1 MARGHCRAAAHRRF
15 SHALRHSLRHTVRRT
30 PRLSTLTV
38 ALALAGA
45 VAPLSVV
52 DARAQTGRTET
63 DTRRYDIPAGQLDEA
78 LIAFGR
84 TSGVMVGTDP
94 ALTRGVQSAGLH
106 GTYSASAGLNALLQ
120 GTGVEAV
127 AVEGGVYRLHRLP
140 TPVEQSGPTELK
152 PVHVRGRAENAWTAT
167 DGYVALRSAAGT
179 KTDTPL
185 LETPQSISVVT
196 ADQITDQAAQS
207 VGATLRYSPGVRGD
221 SFGVTTD
228 RDYVRVRGFMPNFY
242 LDGLMLPYGLGGQG
256 AQSEPFG
263 LERVEVVR
271 GPSSVLFGQNPPG
284 GIISMTSKRPTEE
297 ARHEVELQGGNFD
310 HVQGAFDFSGPV
322 DPDGKLLYRFVALRR
337 DSGTQV
343 DGADD
348 NRTYLAPSLTFRP
361 SANTSFTLLA
371 QYQKDDAGIATQYYP
386 AYGTLYKNPLGQI
399 HSNLNVGDPDRDTLN
414 REYYAV
420 GYEAEHA
427 FNDDWKVKQ
436 ALRYAHVNT
445 HNYST
450 WGNGFVTNTATGLP
464 SDYRTLLRRAT
475 DINRSMDEFTVDNQV
490 QGKFRTG
497 VVNHTLLA
505 GFDFRRETIDNYTG
519 TVAASSIDIFN
530 PINTGA
536 APTITYTANNLQ
548 TLNQYGA
555 YLQDQMK
562 LDRWILTLSGRNDWS
577 NAALNNRNTH
587 ITTKADDTAFTG
599 RVALGYLFDVGVAPY
614 ISYSTSFEPQI
625 GTSSPATGSHAFTP
639 TRGKQTEIGV
649 KYQPS
654 GYDALFAVSLF
665 DMKQKDVLTPDP
677 QNILYSVQTGE
688 VGSRGV
694 ELEAHA
700 TITRQIKL
708 IASYTF
714 TDTRIL
720 ASNNPAQLG
729 QQLPL
734 IPKHQASLWATY
746 SFDQPALSGFEL
758 GAGVRYTGS
767 SYGDAANQWQTSS
780 YTVFDLMAR
789 YDLGHIDGRLKGA
802 SLSLNIQNIGD
813 REYLTG
819 CQSAASCEFGERR
832 TILGTVRY
840 LW

>member
-1 MARGHCRAAAHRRF
+1 MVSVPPRASARGAFRRAPNLFTLAIAMTFASAAPMLQATNA
-15 SHALRHSLRHTVRRT
+15 HAQS
-30 PRLSTLTV
+30 PRV
-38 ALALAGA
+38 GND
-45 VAPLSVV
+45 V
-52 DARAQTGRTET
+52 
-63 DTRRYDIPAGQLDEA
+63 RRYDIPAGRLDDA
-78 LIAFGR
+78 LIAYGR
-84 TSGVMVGTDP
+84 HSGLMIGTDP
-94 ALTRGVQSAGLH
+94 SLTDGAQSAGLH
-106 GTYSASAGLNALLQ
+106 GKYGASAGLDALLE
-120 GTGVEAV
+120 GTGLAASV
-127 AVEGGVYRLHRLP
+127 VEGGAYKLYRIP
-140 TPVEQSGPTELK
+140 TPPVGTESTTLK
-152 PVHVRGRAENAWTAT
+152 PVHVKGHAETAWTET
-167 DGYVALRSAAGT
+167 SGYVALRSAAGT

-284 GIISMTSKRPTEE
+284 GIISMTSKRPTDE
-297 ARHEVELQGGNFD
+297 ARHEVELQGGSYD
-310 HVQGAFDFSGPV
+310 RVQGAFDFSGPV
-322 DPDGKLLYRFVALRR
+322 DQDGKLLYRFVGLRR

-361 SANTSFTLLA
+361 TADTSFTLLA

-386 AYGTLYKNPLGQI
+386 AYGTLYANPLGQI
-399 HSNLNVGDPDRDTLN
+399 HSNLNVGDPDRDTLQ

-420 GYEAEHA
+420 GYEADHA

-436 ALRYAHVNT
+436 ALRYAHVKT

-450 WGNGFVTNTATGLP
+450 WGNGFVTDATTGLP

-490 QGKFRTG
+490 QGKFKTG
-497 VVNHTLLA
+497 VLSHTILA

-530 PINTGA
+530 PVNTGA

-555 YLQDQMK
+555 YLQDQVK

-577 NAALNNRNTH
+577 RAALDNRRTNV
-587 ITTKADDTAFTG
+587 TTTANDNAFTG
-599 RVALGYLFDVGVAPY
+599 RVALGYLFDSGVAPY

-625 GTSSPATGSHAFTP
+625 GTTSPESGSRPYTP
-639 TRGKQTEIGV
+639 TRGQQTEIGI
-649 KYQPS
+649 KYQPNNL
-654 GYDALFAVSLF
+654 DALFAVSLF

-677 QNILYSVQTGE
+677 ENILYSIQTGE

-694 ELEAHA
+694 ELEARA
-700 TITRQIKL
+700 AITRQIKL
-708 IASYTF
+708 IANYSF
-714 TDTRIL
+714 TDTRVL
-720 ASNNPAQLG
+720 ASTNPAQLG
-729 QQLPL
+729 HQLPL

-746 SFDQPALSGFEL
+746 SFDQPVLSGLEI
-758 GAGVRYTGS
+758 GAGVRYTGG
-767 SYGDAANQWQTSS
+767 SYGDTANLWKTSS

-789 YDLGHIDGRLKGA
+789 YDLGRIDGRLKGA
-802 SLSLNIQNIGD
+802 SVTLNVQNIGD

-832 TILGTVRY
+832 AILGTVRY

>member
-1 MARGHCRAAAHRRF
+1 MVSVHSRATTRRAFRRAPNLFALAIAMTFASAAPVL
-15 SHALRHSLRHTVRRT
+15 SATDAHAQSPHAGDDVRRDD
-30 PRLSTLTV
+30 V
-38 ALALAGA
+38 
-45 VAPLSVV
+45 
-52 DARAQTGRTET
+52 
-63 DTRRYDIPAGQLDEA
+63 RRYDIPAGNLDDA

-84 TSGVMVGTDP
+84 HSGLMIGTDP
-94 ALTRGVQSAGLH
+94 ALTHGVQSAGLH
-106 GTYSASAGLNALLQ
+106 GSYAPSEGLDTLLR
-120 GTGVEAV
+120 GSGVA
-127 AVEGGVYRLHRLP
+127 ATLVEGGAYKLYRLP
-140 TPVEQSGPTELK
+140 TPPASTDPTMLK
-152 PVHVRGRAENAWTAT
+152 PVHVKGHVETAWTET

-196 ADQITDQAAQS
+196 AGQIADQAAQS

-221 SFGVTTD
+221 TFGVTTD

-256 AQSEPFG
+256 TQSEPFG

-284 GIISMTSKRPTEE
+284 GIISMTSKRPTED
-297 ARHEVELQGGNFD
+297 ARHEVQLDGGSHD
-310 HVQGAFDFSGPV
+310 RVQGAFDFSGPV

-348 NRTYLAPSLTFRP
+348 NRTYLAPSLTFHP
-361 SANTSFTLLA
+361 SADTSFTLLA

-386 AYGTLYKNPLGQI
+386 AYGTLYANPLGQI
-399 HSNLNVGDPDRDTLN
+399 HSNLNLGDAGRDALN

-420 GYEAEHA
+420 GYEADHA

-436 ALRYAHVNT
+436 AVRYAHVKT

-450 WGNGFVTNTATGLP
+450 WGNGFVTDPATGLP
-464 SDYRTLLRRAT
+464 SDYRTLLRRTT

-490 QGKFRTG
+490 QGKFRTFG
-497 VVNHTLLA
+497 LEHTILA

-519 TVAASSIDIFN
+519 TVATSSIDIFN
-530 PINTGA
+530 PVNTGVTPA
-536 APTITYTANNLQ
+536 ITYTANNLQ
-548 TLNQYGA
+548 TLNQYGV
-555 YLQDQMK
+555 YLQDQVK

-577 NAALNNRNTH
+577 RASLNNRRTNLTSY
-587 ITTKADDTAFTG
+587 ANDNAFTG
-599 RVALGYLFDVGVAPY
+599 RAALGYLFDSGVAPY
-614 ISYSTSFEPQI
+614 VSYSTSFEPQI
-625 GTSSPATGSHAFTP
+625 GTTSPESGSRPYTP
-639 TRGKQTEIGV
+639 TRGQQTEIGI
-649 KYQPS
+649 KYQPKS
-654 GYDALFAVSLF
+654 FDALFAVSLF

-677 QNILYSVQTGE
+677 ENILYAVQTGE

-694 ELEAHA
+694 ELEARA
-700 TITRQIKL
+700 ALTRQIKL
-708 IASYTF
+708 IASYSF
-714 TDTRIL
+714 TDTRVL
-720 ASNNPAQLG
+720 ASNTASQPG
-729 QQLPL
+729 KQLPL

-746 SFDQPALSGFEL
+746 SFDRAALSGLEV
-758 GAGVRYTGS
+758 GAGVRYTSG
-767 SYGDAANQWQTSS
+767 SYGDTANLWKTAS
-780 YTVFDLMAR
+780 YAVFDLMAR

-802 SLSLNIQNIGD
+802 SLAINVQNVGD

-819 CQSAASCEFGERR
+819 CQSAGSCEFGERR
-832 TILGTVRY
+832 AIIGTVRY